1 MALIDDL
8 LADLPDGKTTEVRI
22 GLHQTAVVV
31 ETDGVRRCGLAST
44 VISHGPHCTEPDV
57 PQAGHLEALSGLELA
72 ALAKSGQPPLN
83 SVGVAAINAL
93 LPQEPETW
101 VDVNA
106 EEVIA
111 SHGSEATVVLVG
123 HFPFVPRLRPRV
135 GELLV
140 LEQRPQE
147 GDLPESA
154 ASEAMS
160 QADVV
165 AITSMTLVNR
175 SLEGLL
181 KLCPARAEV
190 LLLGPSTPLSPVLF
204 EYGVDV
210 LCGSVV
216 KSIDPVLHV
225 VGQGGT
231 FRQVRKAGVQLVAVR
246 HPNGA

>member
-1 MALIDDL
+1 MTLIDDL
-8 LADLPDGKTTEVRI
+8 LADIPDGEITEVRS
-22 GLHQTAVVV
+22 GLHLTAVVAEV
-31 ETDGVRRCGLAST
+31 GGVRRCGLAAT
-44 VISHGPHCTEPDV
+44 VTGQRPHCTEPDF
-57 PQAGHLEALSGLELA
+57 PQAGELERLSGLGLA

-111 SHGSEATVVLVG
+111 SHGPEATVVLVG

-154 ASEAMS
+154 AQEAMS
-160 QADVV
+160 HASVV
-165 AITSMTLVNR
+165 AITSMTLVNHT
-175 SLEGLL
+175 LEGLL
-181 KLCPARAEV
+181 EFCPPEAEV

-204 EYGVDV
+204 SYGVDV

-216 KSIDPVLHV
+216 QSIDPVLHV
-225 VGQGGT
+225 VGQGGN
-231 FRQVRKAGVQLVAVR
+231 FRQVHKAGVRLVSVR
-246 HPNGA
+246 SP